1 MTKSV
6 QKRTISWL
14 VAVVLI
20 AAIYHRETR
29 SVFVDANS
37 IDNRSLP
44 FLRSSKVRFLST
56 RHISGSKRN
65 GSTKKSSQTKKTT
78 QPNGIEA
85 QVAKIGYDDLG
96 PIGKTIAGAVEV
108 GIVTAS
114 SYLSGG
120 ILGYIIGGAMGS
132 PILFRRLPPSF
143 SDVPG
148 GFQEVALKF
157 KLLNEK
163 AFHSANDWGQL
174 SAAFSGFHALC
185 RVARGGKEDKWNNII
200 GSGAAGAFRSRSS
213 KCSKLCFL

>member
-1 MTKSV
+1 M
-6 QKRTISWL
+6 
-14 VAVVLI
+14 
-20 AAIYHRETR
+20 H
-29 SVFVDANS
+29 
-37 IDNRSLP
+37 
-44 FLRSSKVRFLST
+44 FLST
-56 RHISGSKRN
+56 RHISGSKKN
-65 GSTKKSSQTKKTT
+65 VSTKKTSERKQPT
-78 QPNGIEA
+78 QLNGIEA
-85 QVAKIGYDDLG
+85 QVEKIGYDDLG

-108 GIVTAS
+108 GIVSAS

-132 PILFRRLPPSF
+132 PILFRRLPPS
-143 SDVPG
+143 SDVSG
-148 GFQEVALKF
+148 GFQEFALKF

-213 KCSKLCFL
+213 KCSKECLQ